1 MVKAH
6 SFVSVIIPCRNE
18 EKFISRCLDSMIQQ
32 TYPKKFLEI
41 LVIDGMSTDQTAKII
56 KSYVRQF
63 DFIKYMPNPK
73 IITPAAFNLG
83 IENSKGDFIM
93 LQGAHSTCAKD
104 FIAQCLTAAK
114 KNRVDNV
121 GGLVQILPSKS
132 TLISKSIALA
142 LASPF
147 GAGNAHYKT
156 GVDKPKFVDTVF
168 GGFYQKKVF
177 DQIGLFNEK
186 LIRSQDIEFNLRLKK
201 AGGQILLCPHIKCSY
216 YARPHLREFIKHNFL
231 NGVWAILPF
240 KFSKIVPVA
249 WRHLIPLFFVLAM
262 IGLLLLIPVSIIF
275 LKSFLLIMGVY
286 LIFILYYT
294 MVIVQQKKDF
304 KYCLTLPLVFATLH
318 ISYGL
323 GSVWGLIKLI
333 FKA

>member
-6 SFVSVIIPCRNE
+6 PFVSVIIPCRNE

-73 IITPAAFNLG
+73 IINPAALNLG
-83 IENSKGDFIM
+83 IENSQGDFIM
-93 LQGAHSTCAKD
+93 LQGAHSACAKD
-104 FIAQCLTAAK
+104 FIVQCLAAAK
-114 KNRVDNV
+114 KYRVDNV
-121 GGLVQILPSKS
+121 GGLVQNLPSKS
-132 TLISKSIALA
+132 TLISQSIALA
-142 LASPF
+142 LSSPF
-147 GAGNAHYKT
+147 GAGNALYKT

-168 GGFYQKKVF
+168 GGFYKRKVF
-177 DQIGLFNEK
+177 DKIGLFNEK

-201 AGGQILLCPHIKCSY
+201 AGGRILLDPKIRCSY
-216 YARPHLREFIKHNFL
+216 YARARLKEFIKHNFL
-231 NGVWAILPF
+231 NGIWAILPF
-240 KFSKIVPVA
+240 KFSRIVPVT
-249 WRHLIPLFFVLAM
+249 WRHLIPLCFVLAM
-262 IGLLLLIPVSIIF
+262 IGSLLLIPVSIIF
-275 LKSFLLIMGVY
+275 LKLFFLITVTY
-286 LIFILYYT
+286 LIFNFYYT
-294 MVIVQQKKDF
+294 MVIARQKKDL

-333 FKA
+333 F